1 MLALERL
8 HLQPLMA
15 LPILSLLMM
24 FGLVEDVCKQ
34 KMALSTTQTQKTK
47 ILIKM
52 TPELQKYYESRFEMM
67 GMEGW
72 KELCIDIDNM
82 IESLN
87 NLSVIP
93 DEKTLMFK
101 KGELSILTWLKTLKE
116 VSERAYEEL
125 NEKNV

>member
-1 MLALERL
+1 M
-8 HLQPLMA
+8 
-15 LPILSLLMM
+15 S
-24 FGLVEDVCKQ
+24 
-34 KMALSTTQTQKTK
+34 
-47 ILIKM
+47 
-52 TPELQKYYESRFEMM
+52 PELEKYYTDRFDMM
-67 GMEGW
+67 STEGW
-72 KELCIDIDNM
+72 KDLTIDIDNM

-125 NEKNV
+125 NEKNL

>member
-1 MLALERL
+1 
-8 HLQPLMA
+8 
-15 LPILSLLMM
+15 
-24 FGLVEDVCKQ
+24 
-34 KMALSTTQTQKTK
+34 
-47 ILIKM
+47 M
-52 TPELQKYYESRFEMM
+52 TPELDKYYSSRFEMM

-72 KELCIDIDNM
+72 KDLCIYIDIM

-87 NLSVIP
+87 NLSVIS

-116 VSERAYEEL
+116 VSERAYEGL

>member
-1 MLALERL
+1 M
-8 HLQPLMA
+8 
-15 LPILSLLMM
+15 S
-24 FGLVEDVCKQ
+24 
-34 KMALSTTQTQKTK
+34 
-47 ILIKM
+47 
-52 TPELQKYYESRFEMM
+52 PELEKYYTNRFDMM
-67 GMEGW
+67 STEGW
-72 KELCIDIDNM
+72 KDLCVDIDIM

-101 KGELSILTWLKTLKE
+101 KGELSILTWLKTLRE

>member
-1 MLALERL
+1 M
-8 HLQPLMA
+8 
-15 LPILSLLMM
+15 S
-24 FGLVEDVCKQ
+24 
-34 KMALSTTQTQKTK
+34 
-47 ILIKM
+47 
-52 TPELQKYYESRFEMM
+52 PELEKYYTSRFDMM
-67 GMEGW
+67 STEGW
-72 KELCIDIDNM
+72 KDLTVDIDIM

-116 VSERAYEEL
+116 VSERAFEEL